1 MMDDSDNSN
10 SPFQKIIRKLAS
22 EAQEIEA
29 RSKADRR
36 KNGQTSMPD
45 HRGDENTDGEED
57 SGRSRR
63 IDMDLSRER
72 RKYPR
77 KSCFLSVHYATDERA
92 YQEFI
97 HDISTAGI
105 FIETRQPL
113 PIGQNI
119 ALTFSLPSR
128 HENIKLNG
136 TIARSTPKGL
146 GVAFVQQSVDQ
157 KNYLSSHIVD
167 M

>member
-1 MMDDSDNSN
+1 MDESNN
-10 SPFQKIIRKLAS
+10 SPFQKIVRKLAS
-22 EAQEIEA
+22 EAREIGA
-29 RSKADRR
+29 NAKADRHKR
-36 KNGQTSMPD
+36 GQASKPDNKSHEDMNGE
-45 HRGDENTDGEED
+45 GD
-57 SGRSRR
+57 SGRNQR
-63 IDMDLSRER
+63 IDMDRSRER

-97 HDISTAGI
+97 HDISTSGI
-105 FIETRQPL
+105 FIETRHPL

-136 TIARSTPKGL
+136 SIARSTPKGI
-146 GVAFVQQSVDQ
+146 GVAFVRQSVDQ
-157 KNYLSSHIVD
+157 KNYLSSHLVD